1 MMVTYD
7 LASHG
12 GGVKQHAL
20 HLAASLRRL
29 GDEVIVVGPSSK
41 RLPDEGPLLH
51 TFGGVVNVPGNGS
64 DNFLGIFASPV
75 RIRRFF
81 DQHDFDVIHVHEP
94 LQPALTYWSV
104 WMTRG
109 IPHVATFHAFA
120 EAEGRALTAARR
132 VFGATIFP
140 WFQRAIAVSP
150 AAARYASAAWS
161 RELTIIPNGVPTAIF
176 HPPEVPRADDGIV
189 RLLFVGRLG
198 DPRKGAQYAIEAYR
212 ELLARGRRVTM
223 DVIGEQGGAEA
234 PPELPGLAYLGA
246 VPFDE
251 LVRRYRACDVFVA
264 PSTGQESFGIVLLE
278 AMASGKPVV
287 CSDIE
292 GYRQVATTPGC
303 RLAPPRDAPALADAI
318 DSLISIGHAA
328 RAELGAIN
336 RAHAETFDY
345 DRLAERVRAEY
356 LLAMEPAD
364 RAEILA
370 GH

>member
-20 HLAASLRRL
+20 HLAASLRKL
-29 GDEVIVVGPSSK
+29 GDEVVLVGPSSK
-41 RLPDEGPLLH
+41 RLPDEGPWLK
-51 TFGGVVNVPGNGS
+51 TFGGVINVPGNGS

-75 RIRRFF
+75 KIRRFF
-81 DQHDFDVIHVHEP
+81 DEHDFDVIHVHEP

-104 WMTRG
+104 WMTRA

-120 EAEGRALTAARR
+120 EAEGRALTTARK

-150 AAARYASAAWS
+150 AAARYASAAWD
-161 RELTIIPNGVPTAIF
+161 RELTIIPNGVPTTIF
-176 HPPEVPRADDGIV
+176 TPPAAPRPDDGTV

-198 DPRKGAQYAIEAYR
+198 DPRKGATYAIEAYKM
-212 ELLARGRRVTM
+212 LLERGRRVTM
-223 DVIGEQGGAEA
+223 DVIGELGTASA
-234 PPELPGLAYLGA
+234 PPELPGLSYLGS
-246 VPFDE
+246 VPFE
-251 LVRRYRACDVFVA
+251 TLVARYRACDVFVA

-292 GYRQVATTPGC
+292 GYRQVATTAGC
-303 RLAPPRDAPALADAI
+303 RLAPPRDAAALADAI
-318 DSLISIGHAA
+318 DAFVTMPRDERLA
-328 RAELGAIN
+328 LGAIN
-336 RAHAETFDY
+336 RAHAEAFDY

-356 LLAMEPAD
+356 LLAMEPAT

-370 GH
+370 G

>member
-20 HLAASLRRL
+20 HLATSLRKL
-29 GDEVIVVGPSSK
+29 GDEVVIVGPSSK
-41 RLPDEGPLLH
+41 KLPEEGPDFV
-51 TFGGVVNVPGNGS
+51 TFGGVINVPGNGS

-75 RIRRFF
+75 RVRRFF
-81 DQHDFDVIHVHEP
+81 DEHEFDVIHIHEP

-104 WMTRG
+104 WMTRHV
-109 IPHVATFHAFA
+109 PHVATFHAFA
-120 EAEGRALTAARR
+120 EAEGAALTAARR

-161 RELTIIPNGVPTAIF
+161 RELTIIPNGVPTTIF
-176 HPPEVPRADDGIV
+176 TPQESPRADDGV
-189 RLLFVGRLG
+189 VKLLFVGRLG
-198 DPRKGAQYAIEAYR
+198 DPRKGATYAIDAYR
-212 ELLARGRRVTM
+212 ALLDRGRRVTM
-223 DVIGEQGGAEA
+223 DVIGEQGAAAA
-234 PPELPGLAYLGA
+234 PPSLPGLDYLGA
-246 VPFDE
+246 VPFAE
-251 LVRRYRACDVFVA
+251 LVARYRACDVFVA

-292 GYRQVATTPGC
+292 GYRQVATTEGC
-303 RLAPPRDAPALADAI
+303 RLAPPRDASALADAI
-318 DSLISIGHAA
+318 DHFVTMDRDA
-328 RAELGAIN
+328 RLLLGKVN
-336 RAHAETFDY
+336 RAHAELFDY

-356 LLAMEPAD
+356 LLAMEPAT

-370 GH
+370 T